1 MNNSQPKAYNL
12 KHKTHTP
19 VMVEEIIKLIDPQ
32 PGKTIIDAT
41 LGAAGHT
48 MELAKKGARVIGI
61 DRDQEI
67 IEIAQSNINKQN
79 LTDKIEL
86 KKGEF
91 SKLDEL
97 VAREK
102 IDGILFD
109 LGVSSLQLD
118 KSERGFSFMNDAP
131 LDMRMDKELQVTAK
145 DLINGLGRKELH
157 ELFTKLGEERYSRRI
172 ADAVINARRLKPIQ
186 TTKNLVDIINSVI
199 KKRNK
204 IHPAT
209 RVFQALRIAVNDE
222 LNELK
227 VALPSALSLL
237 SPGGTCVVISF
248 HSLEDRIVKNIFSEA
263 EDNFEIL
270 TPKPLTPT
278 PEETSKNPR
287 SRSAKLRAI
296 RRKK

>member
-1 MNNSQPKAYNL
+1 MTNKV
-12 KHKTHTP
+12 HIP
-19 VMVEEIIKLIDPQ
+19 VMVGEIIKLIDPQ

-41 LGAAGHT
+41 LGAAGHA
-48 MELAKKGARVIGI
+48 MELAKKGANVIGI

-67 IEIAQSNINKQN
+67 IEIAHSNISKQN
-79 LTDKIEL
+79 LTDRIKL

-91 SKLDEL
+91 SKLKEL
-97 VAREK
+97 VVGEK

-118 KSERGFSFMNDAP
+118 KPERGFSFMNDAP

-172 ADAVINARRLKPIQ
+172 ADAVIDARRLNPIQ
-186 TTKNLVDIINSVI
+186 TTKDLVNIINSVI
-199 KKRNK
+199 KKRDK

-227 VALPSALSLL
+227 AALPSALSLL

-248 HSLEDRIVKNIFSEA
+248 HSLEDRIVKNIFGEA
-263 EDNFEIL
+263 GSDFEIL

-278 PEETSKNPR
+278 PEETSKNSR